1 MPRKVRLS
9 IAGALHHVMARG
21 IEGRNIF
28 NDDEDRQYFLALLS
42 EGISVSGFRCYAW
55 VLMENHYHLLLRV
68 NEHSLS
74 VFMRQLNSKYARWFR
89 KKVPQPRIPF
99 SRPFQVDRYSR
110 SRIY

>member
-1 MPRKVRLS
+1 MTMK
-9 IAGALHHVMARG
+9 IG
-21 IEGRNIF
+21 
-28 NDDEDRQYFLALLS
+28 QYFLALLS

-89 KKVPQPRIPF
+89 KEVPTAEDTF
-99 SRPFQVDRYSR
+99 FKTVSSR
-110 SRIY
+110 SLLKIKDILSRVGTIYSF

>member
-42 EGISVSGFRCYAW
+42 EEFRYP
-55 VLMENHYHLLLRV
+55 VLDA
-68 NEHSLS
+68 
-74 VFMRQLNSKYARWFR
+74 MRGY
-89 KKVPQPRIPF
+89 
-99 SRPFQVDRYSR
+99 
-110 SRIY
+110 